1 MSDIDIDQHMRDI
14 QKEYL
19 DFLDDDV
26 NIFLL
31 SPNIF
36 SNLCYSLDPLKYVCS
51 IYMSMFVLYCN
62 SVLAVH

>member
-36 SNLCYSLDPLKYVCS
+36 SKLCYSLDPLKYVY
-51 IYMSMFVLYCN
+51 IYMSMYCN